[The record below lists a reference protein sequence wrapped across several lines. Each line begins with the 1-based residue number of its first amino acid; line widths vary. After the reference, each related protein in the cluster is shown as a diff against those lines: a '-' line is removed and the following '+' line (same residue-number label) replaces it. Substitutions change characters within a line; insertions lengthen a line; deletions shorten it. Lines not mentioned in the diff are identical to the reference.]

1 VYSDAGRTTVWGDGS
16 AGAPALVGTSTGG
29 GTPNALTVYSRVV
42 GGQTGKP
49 EGTYSSTITATATF

>member
-1 VYSDAGRTTVWGDGS
+1 VWGDGS

-29 GTPNALTVYSRVV
+29 GTPNALTVYSRVA